1 MESDDPNHQDNSS
14 PREPSS
20 GRAEGG
26 SREAQ
31 LIEAQA
37 ALLNQA
43 AAALEAASSWSL
55 GAPMVLVDEQRGEAR
70 VLPIGQIG
78 LWLDHLPPEL
88 DGFVR
93 LRQGGRG
100 LEEAYNLSRAEGGA
114 YFDGAWE
121 RAQEGVAL
129 VCHDDLARFA
139 ALAQRGFA
147 RSPRE
152 LLVVVRWPENVSAFL
167 LSCQR
172 QSPNP

>member
-1 MESDDPNHQDNSS
+1 MEPVDPND
-14 PREPSS
+14 RTS
-20 GRAEGG
+20 G
-26 SREAQ
+26 REAQ

-37 ALLNQA
+37 ALLNHA
-43 AAALEAASSWSL
+43 AAALEDARSWSL
-55 GAPMVLVDEQRGEAR
+55 EAPMVLMDEQRGEAR
-70 VLPIGQIG
+70 IVPIGQIG

-93 LRQGGRG
+93 LRKGGRG
-100 LEEAYNLSRAEGGA
+100 LEEAYSLSRAEGGA
-114 YFDGAWE
+114 DFEVAWE
-121 RAQEGVAL
+121 RAQQGVAL

-147 RSPRE
+147 RQPRE

-172 QSPNP
+172 QSHHP